1 MCVHTRV
8 YVRYIALVCISFGRS
23 LNAKD
28 LTTPDKRDIKELSA
42 PFETELRVL
51 FILFCPLIKNRFLL
65 FSFFFFFSL
74 LLLFFFLL
82 FYLIIFLFSGAPARE
97 KDAAPR
103 TRRRSPRFAFF
114 PPVISRV
121 AHLPTYTHARTHTY
135 TTRAHICTH
144 VSWCLLIYFGYLCF
158 ANTRFLQCVDILYCF
173 KHCCVFFYFFLLL
186 NKLVR
191 KTNISS

>member
-1 MCVHTRV
+1 MFLTCDCGARMCVRACVYVCQVCALCVHTRV

-74 LLLFFFLL
+74 LLLFFFCYFILL
-82 FYLIIFLFSGAPARE
+82 SFCS
-97 KDAAPR
+97 
-103 TRRRSPRFAFF
+103 
-114 PPVISRV
+114 
-121 AHLPTYTHARTHTY
+121 
-135 TTRAHICTH
+135 
-144 VSWCLLIYFGYLCF
+144 
-158 ANTRFLQCVDILYCF
+158 
-173 KHCCVFFYFFLLL
+173 
-186 NKLVR
+186 LVR
-191 KTNISS
+191 LLAKKMPRLGPDVALLVSPSFLP

>member
-1 MCVHTRV
+1 MFLTCDCGARMCVRACIYVSDVCVVCSHTCV
-8 YVRYIALVCISFGRS
+8 CVRYIALVCISFGRS

-74 LLLFFFLL
+74 LLFFLL

-121 AHLPTYTHARTHTY
+121 AHLPTRSPSLRIA
-135 TTRAHICTH
+135 
-144 VSWCLLIYFGYLCF
+144 
-158 ANTRFLQCVDILYCF
+158 
-173 KHCCVFFYFFLLL
+173 
-186 NKLVR
+186 
-191 KTNISS
+191 